1 MIALLRGI
9 NVGGRSMVTM
19 ADLRALLEML
29 HFENVRSILQSGNL
43 VFDTPH
49 PPLRGTLSRGERGD
63 KDIEALLEKESKK
76 RLGLETDFFV
86 RSAKELAAIID
97 ANPFPKEA
105 KNDPGRL
112 VVLFLKGSG
121 DGKALQKAI
130 KDREIARGE
139 GRQIYVYYPDGQ
151 GRSRLTNAI
160 IEKTLGTR
168 VTARNWNT
176 VLKLHHA
183 DDSNSA

>member
-1 MIALLRGI
+1 MIALLRGV
-9 NVGGRSMVTM
+9 NVGGRAMIAM
-19 ADLRALLEML
+19 ADLRELVTKLGFL
-29 HFENVRSILQSGNL
+29 NVRSILQSGNL
-43 VFDTPH
+43 IFDTKKKPADV
-49 PPLRGTLSRGERGD
+49 E
-63 KDIEALLEKESKK
+63 KLLEKE
-76 RLGLETDFFV
+76 LEVDVMV
-86 RSAKELAAIID
+86 RTAAEMQAIVD

-112 VVLFLKGSG
+112 VVLFLQGTG
-121 DGKALQKAI
+121 DGKTLQKAI

-151 GRSRLTNAI
+151 GRSRLTNAL

-176 VLKLHHA
+176 VLKLRDA
-183 DDSNSA
+183 DVSNGP

>member
-1 MIALLRGI
+1 
-9 NVGGRSMVTM
+9 VMVRT
-19 ADLRALLEML
+19 AAEM
-29 HFENVRSILQSGNL
+29 Q
-43 VFDTPH
+43 
-49 PPLRGTLSRGERGD
+49 
-63 KDIEALLEKESKK
+63 
-76 RLGLETDFFV
+76 
-86 RSAKELAAIID
+86 AIVD

-112 VVLFLKGSG
+112 VVLFLQGTG
-121 DGKALQKAI
+121 DGKTLQKAI

-151 GRSRLTNAI
+151 GRSRLTNAL

-176 VLKLHHA
+176 VLKLRDA
-183 DDSNSA
+183 DVSNGP

>member
-9 NVGGRSMVTM
+9 NVGGKSMMAM
-19 ADLRALLEML
+19 ADLRELLTKL
-29 HFENVRSILQSGNL
+29 KFENVRTILQSGNL
-43 VFDTPH
+43 IFDTKKKPA
-49 PPLRGTLSRGERGD
+49 D
-63 KDIEALLEKESKK
+63 VEALLEKELHVDVIA
-76 RLGLETDFFV
+76 RT
-86 RSAKELAAIID
+86 AKEMDAIVE
-97 ANPFPKEA
+97 ANPFPKEG

-121 DGKALQKAI
+121 DGKVLQKAI
-130 KDREIARGE
+130 KDREIARGD

-151 GRSRLTNAI
+151 GRSRLTNAL

-176 VLKLHHA
+176 VLKLQHA
-183 DDSNSA
+183 DDSNGP

>member
-1 MIALLRGI
+1 MIALLRGV
-9 NVGGRSMVTM
+9 NVGGRSMVAM
-19 ADLRALLEML
+19 ADLRDRLTKLG
-29 HFENVRSILQSGNL
+29 FGNVRSILQSGNL
-43 VFDTPH
+43 IFDTKKKPADVE
-49 PPLRGTLSRGERGD
+49 T
-63 KDIEALLEKESKK
+63 LLEKD
-76 RLGLETDFFV
+76 LELDVFV
-86 RSAKELAAIID
+86 RTPKEMDAIIG

-112 VVLFLKGSG
+112 VVLFLKASG
-121 DGKALQKAI
+121 DGKTLQKAI

-151 GRSRLTNAI
+151 GRSRLTNAL

-176 VLKLHHA
+176 VLKLRHA
-183 DDSNSA
+183 DDSNSS